1 MGSIIGID
9 YGGKRIGLSVGDER
23 AGVASP
29 LTTVTVRGDPAAQAQ
44 AVLQPARAFDV
55 DAFVIGLPLNMDDT
69 EGPQARATRK
79 FGEELARAAG
89 VPVHYWDERLS
100 SFAADELLASTDLSR
115 AKRKAIQDS
124 LAAQVILQAYLDAH
138 PDRGG
143 AASAGEGE

>member
-1 MGSIIGID
+1 
-9 YGGKRIGLSVGDER
+9 
-23 AGVASP
+23 
-29 LTTVTVRGDPAAQAQ
+29 
-44 AVLQPARAFDV
+44 
-55 DAFVIGLPLNMDDT
+55 MDDT